1 MSSAQPCSPCPG
13 CGGLFADTDG
23 PTHAYIGAS
32 PGCWAVYGKVLAKEY
47 GEYRYPAVHRLTVDA
62 YAAQHPGT
70 PSRRS
75 IQSVA
80 GHLISLYLVLKR
92 GLDAKRATAAIR
104 EAVAQSGRFLW
115 LEPPPSLG
123 ALTVL
128 DVARAA
134 DLAEHVRLVEQ
145 WANSV
150 WDAWAEHH
158 ETIRK
163 WALMLLPEGKRA

>member
-13 CGGLFADTDG
+13 CGGLFPDTDG

-32 PGCWAVYGKVLAKEY
+32 PGCWAAYGEVLAKEY
-47 GEYRYPAVHRLTVDA
+47 GEYRYPPVHRLTVDT
-62 YAAQHPGT
+62 YAAQHPGS

-80 GHLISLYLVLKR
+80 GHLISLYVVLER
-92 GLDAKRATAAIR
+92 GFDAKRATAAIR
-104 EAVAQSGRFLW
+104 EAVAQRSRFVW
-115 LEPPPSLG
+115 LEPPPTLG
-123 ALTVL
+123 AFTVL
-128 DVARAA
+128 DVARAT

-150 WDAWAEHH
+150 WDAWGERH

-163 WALMLLPEGKRA
+163 WALVVLPKGKKA